1 MTTTR
6 GRPRSFDRD
15 MLLDKAI
22 RMFWTNGYEAT
33 SVRDLTCELGIAAPS
48 LYNTFGGKQ
57 QLFAEAV
64 EVYDRVYGGF
74 IDAALAEEPTA
85 RLAAVRIFTEAPAR
99 YTRRGLPT
107 GCLVVSGDA
116 GTPDPAV
123 RRAMRSIRERKVA
136 QFADKVRADIDAG
149 RIAADVNPEA
159 LGRYVMAV
167 LSGIAQQ
174 ARDGVSRAK
183 LDQLAAV
190 AVDLTVTSP
199 APER

>member
-1 MTTTR
+1 
-6 GRPRSFDRD
+6 

-85 RLAAVRIFTEAPAR
+85 QLAAARIFTEAPAR
-99 YTRRGLPT
+99 YTRRGLPA

-116 GTPDPAV
+116 GTPDPV
-123 RRAMRSIRERKVA
+123 VQRAMRKIRERKVA

-149 RIAADVNPEA
+149 RIAADANPEA

-174 ARDGVSRAK
+174 ARDGISRTK

-190 AVDLTVTSP
+190 AVDLAITSLGR
-199 APER
+199 AR

>member
-1 MTTTR
+1 MATTR

-85 RLAAVRIFTEAPAR
+85 RTAAARIFTEAPAR

-107 GCLVVSGDA
+107 GCLIVSGDA
-116 GTPDPAV
+116 GTADPV
-123 RRAMRSIRERKVA
+123 VQRSMRSIREHKVA

-149 RIAADVNPEA
+149 RIAADANPEA

-190 AVDLTVTSP
+190 AVDLTVTSL

>member
-1 MTTTR
+1 MATTR

-33 SVRDLTCELGIAAPS
+33 SVRDLTGELGIAAPS

-85 RLAAVRIFTEAPAR
+85 RTAAARIFTEAPAR
-99 YTRRGLPT
+99 YTRRGLPA
-107 GCLVVSGDA
+107 GCLIVSGDA
-116 GTPDPAV
+116 GTADPMV
-123 RRAMRSIRERKVA
+123 QRSMRNIRERKVA
-136 QFADKVRADIDAG
+136 QFADKVRTDMNAG
-149 RIAADVNPEA
+149 RLAADTNSEA
-159 LGRYVMAV
+159 VGRYVMAV

-174 ARDGVSRAK
+174 ARDGVSRSK

-190 AVDLTVTSP
+190 AADLTITSLLR
-199 APER
+199 AP

>member
-1 MTTTR
+1 
-6 GRPRSFDRD
+6 

-85 RLAAVRIFTEAPAR
+85 RTAAVRIFTEAPAR
-99 YTRRGLPT
+99 YTRRGLPA
-107 GCLVVSGDA
+107 GCLIVSGDA
-116 GTPDPAV
+116 GTADPMV
-123 RRAMRSIRERKVA
+123 QRSMRNIRERKVA
-136 QFADKVRADIDAG
+136 QFADKVRADMNAG
-149 RIAADVNPEA
+149 RLAAGTNPEA
-159 LGRYVMAV
+159 VGRYVMAV

-174 ARDGVSRAK
+174 ARDGVSRSK

-190 AVDLTVTSP
+190 AADLTITSLLP
-199 APER
+199 AP